1 MILKRLRSETQAQ
14 HSALESRMPLMDPA
28 FSLADYWRLLAR
40 FHGYYVPLEARLV
53 AWSRTEGQRINYAE
67 RVKVP
72 ELERDLYALGATADT
87 IAQSPRCAALPELA
101 TEAEGLGCLY
111 VVEGSTLGGQVI
123 RRLLQK
129 SFGLSPE
136 SGVAFFS
143 GYGAETGTRWK
154 AFGGRLEEAA
164 ARLGQDDA
172 IIAGANE
179 TFRTLGIWLENA
191 SHPRPPFS
199 IHPSIHP

>member
-72 ELERDLYALGATADT
+72 ELERDLIALGETAET
-87 IAQSPRCAALPELA
+87 IAQLPRCAALPVLT
-101 TEAEGLGCLY
+101 TEADGLGCLY

-123 RRLLQK
+123 TRQLQK
-129 SFGLSPE
+129 GLGLSPA
-136 SGVAFFS
+136 SGGAFFN
-143 GYGAETGTRWK
+143 GYGAETGARWK
-154 AFGGRLEEAA
+154 AFGFGLEEAA
-164 ARLGQDDA
+164 ARLDQDDA

-179 TFRTLGIWLENA
+179 TFRTLAHWLIAN
-191 SHPRPPFS
+191 
-199 IHPSIHP
+199 

>member
-1 MILKRLRSETQAQ
+1 
-14 HSALESRMPLMDPA
+14 MDPA

-40 FHGYYVPLEARLV
+40 FYGYYVPLEARLV
-53 AWSRTEGQRINYAE
+53 AWSRTEAQRINYAG

-72 ELERDLYALGATADT
+72 ELERDLFALGETADA
-87 IAQSPRCAALPELA
+87 IAQSPRCAALPALA

-123 RRLLQK
+123 KRQLQK
-129 SFGLSPE
+129 SLGLSAG

-143 GYGAETGTRWK
+143 GYGAETAARWK
-154 AFGGRLEEAA
+154 SFGCGLEEAA
-164 ARLGQDDA
+164 ARLDQDDA

-191 SHPRPPFS
+191 SEPPPPFS
-199 IHPSIHP
+199 VHPSTHS